1 MRSAPYAAAT
11 LSRRLSAMPVPTEAG
26 TERKA
31 AALPSAGLRKK
42 TLRKAMCG
50 SFLPPERPAPSAG
63 SKESPA
69 KNSMPA

>member
-1 MRSAPYAAAT
+1 MRSAPYAAVKYWWRP
-11 LSRRLSAMPVPTEAG
+11 SVMPVPTEAG
-26 TERKA
+26 MERKA

-42 TLRKAMCG
+42 TSRKAMCG
-50 SFLPPERPAPSAG
+50 SFLPPERPVPSAV